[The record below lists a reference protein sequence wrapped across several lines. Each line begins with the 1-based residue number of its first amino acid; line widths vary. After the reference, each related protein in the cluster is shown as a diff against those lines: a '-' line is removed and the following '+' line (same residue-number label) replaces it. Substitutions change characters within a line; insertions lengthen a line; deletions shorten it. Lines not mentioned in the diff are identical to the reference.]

1 MRLII
6 KYTVLIMMII
16 VMTVSTPFTT
26 LAETEEDKG
35 TKKKEET
42 KENKNE
48 EQSLTLPKNVLSI
61 MKANTFPN
69 ASEEMTI
76 VEPSSFTKEL
86 LEGVNEPIENP
97 EIIKILNESSV
108 KTTPF
113 SLGYDADI
121 YLGRWPLYYKSES
134 SSIIWDYEH
143 VNTNELNNKNSDE
156 GQEIKYIQE
165 KEREVK
171 GALMNKIENPDMIKK
186 LILQKTKSK
195 ADFSVAFSTKVGANT
210 KLNEIYNVG
219 AKKIGTL
226 DAYIPAVN
234 EKGQVIYGDIY
245 VRSKGS
251 KVTLDVK
258 NVTKH
263 GIGAWIP
270 IQDHIAL
277 TYTVK

>member
-1 MRLII
+1 MKLFTKYASSLGLLLI
-6 KYTVLIMMII
+6 VFLM
-16 VMTVSTPFTT
+16 PFVT
-26 LAETEEDKG
+26 LAEEANNKEAEENEQ
-35 TKKKEET
+35 EERVL
-42 KENKNE
+42 
-48 EQSLTLPKNVLSI
+48 SLPKNVLSI
-61 MKANTFPN
+61 TKTNTFPN

-76 VEPSSFTKEL
+76 VEPSSFTKQL
-86 LEGVNEPIENP
+86 LKEVDQPIDNP
-97 EIIKILNESSV
+97 EIINMLNESSV

-113 SLGYDADI
+113 SFGYDAEI
-121 YLGRWPLYYKSES
+121 YLGRWPLYYESES

-143 VNTNELNNKNSDE
+143 VNTNELNNRNSDE
-156 GQEIKYIQE
+156 GQEIKYLQE

-171 GALMNKIENPDMIKK
+171 GALMNKIEDADMIKK

-210 KLNEIYNVG
+210 KLNEIYNVA

-226 DAYIPAVN
+226 DAYVPAVN

-245 VRSKGS
+245 VKSKGS
-251 KVTLDVK
+251 DVSLEIK

-277 TYTVK
+277 TYRVK

>member
-219 AKKIGTL
+219 AKKNGTL

>member
-76 VEPSSFTKEL
+76 VQPSSFTKEL